1 MAGIDATAVMSRADL
16 ITACREQCP
25 HTTDWYAAVCALG
38 AASRAGF
45 PAPAPST
52 RRKLW
57 RGTLLGILRSHHFT
71 EQERA
76 DFTARVDYEHNSEV
90 LYKQITQA
98 VTERAK
104 AEREARRAL
113 RQGQ

>member
-1 MAGIDATAVMSRADL
+1 MSRAEL
-16 ITACREQCP
+16 ITACRQQQP
-25 HTTDWYAAVCALG
+25 HSPKWCAAVRALG

-45 PAPAPST
+45 LPPAPTVGRP
-52 RRKLW
+52 LW

-90 LYKQITQA
+90 LYKQITQT
-98 VTERAK
+98 VSSRTK
-104 AEREARRAL
+104 AEREAKKDN
-113 RQGQ
+113 QP

>member
-1 MAGIDATAVMSRADL
+1 MTSRTEL

-25 HTTDWYAAVCALG
+25 HTTDWYAAVRALG

-45 PAPAPST
+45 PAPAPT
-52 RRKLW
+52 VVRKLW

-90 LYKQITQA
+90 LYKQITQTVA
-98 VTERAK
+98 EREK
-104 AEREARRAL
+104 AERQAKRAL
-113 RQGQ
+113 QQGQ